1 VRKPGE
7 KGLREWTTAI
17 SGAEVIPKARQ
28 IRQRRKRLVEK
39 KRQAIPSVSSWKF
52 GILAFSFDRPRL
64 NPIKKDVTKTVMTKT
79 ALKNALI
86 DKSSLGVFIFAE
98 RTEKVNKKAQQ

>member
-1 VRKPGE
+1 M
-7 KGLREWTTAI
+7 
-17 SGAEVIPKARQ
+17 PKAGQ

-39 KRQAIPSVSSWKF
+39 NCQAIPSVSSWKF

-86 DKSSLGVFIFAE
+86 DNSSLGVLIFAE
-98 RTEKVNKKAQQ
+98 RTEKVNKKS

>member
-1 VRKPGE
+1 VKKAGR
-7 KGLREWTTAI
+7 KGLRERTAGI
-17 SGAEVIPKARQ
+17 SEPEVMPRAGM
-28 IRQRRKRLVEK
+28 IRERVKRSVEK
-39 KRQAIPSVSSWKF
+39 NRQAIPSVSSWKF